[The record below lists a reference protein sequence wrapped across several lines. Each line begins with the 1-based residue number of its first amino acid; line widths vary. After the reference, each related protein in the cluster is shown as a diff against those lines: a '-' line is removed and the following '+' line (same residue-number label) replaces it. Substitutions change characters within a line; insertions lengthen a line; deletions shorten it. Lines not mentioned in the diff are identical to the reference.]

1 MAELWQDNRGFRS
14 LWMVLA
20 GVVIASFS
28 ALLYY
33 GREVY
38 QMAPPIPPGKL
49 LQQTRG

>member
-1 MAELWQDNRGFRS
+1 MAESWQENRGFRS
-14 LWMVLA
+14 LWIVLA

-28 ALLYY
+28 ALLYS

-49 LQQTRG
+49 PQQTHG